1 VKVVREHREDLIGRV
16 GIMSTVVWGI
26 LVAIGVAFWIVQ
38 IVHGESYRELAENNR
53 LRKLP
58 MEAPRGL
65 IHDRHGKLLVENV
78 PSYNLLIDR
87 SRTKDLA
94 RSLRFAAEVLRRPL
108 PELQAVLEEYRGIPE
123 FKPVLLAESLTL
135 SEVARIGVAGLE
147 YPELE
152 VEVRHLR
159 LYRHGEQ
166 TAHLMGYLAE
176 ATEEEIAAA
185 QGALQPGDMVGKK
198 GIEQTY
204 DHLLRGVDGERVVV
218 VDSHGRPLEEFGRSR
233 AKAGTDLTLTID
245 LDLQQEAARWF
256 QGPEGVG
263 SVVALDPRNGEVL
276 VLVSAPA
283 YNPNLFARRLRKG
296 EWQALLDAPNLPL
309 TNRSIQN
316 TFSPG
321 STFKIV
327 MLTAGLTE
335 KVVNE
340 HSRVHCP
347 GATVIYGRRFRCW
360 RPGGHG
366 WVDARRSLMVSCD
379 VYFYHLG
386 KALGIERIARYAR
399 LFGLETPT
407 GLDLSGEKQGLVPD
421 AAWSQRVRKAK
432 WYPGETI
439 SVAIGQGPIL
449 VTPLQMAVMTAMAAN
464 GGRPVTPHLVK
475 GAKPRTRPDVPLDP
489 KALKIVREGLWQV
502 VNAPGGTAHWS
513 SYIAGLDMAGK
524 TGTVQ
529 VVAQSAR
536 TKNESLPFKFRD
548 HAWFTSFAPVADP
561 RLVVVVFAEHG
572 GGGSRTAA
580 PIGKAVYEKHFAPA
594 LQRLAAR

>member
-1 VKVVREHREDLIGRV
+1 MKVVREHRADLVGRV
-16 GIMSTVVWGI
+16 GIMSTVVSAL
-26 LVAIGVAFWIVQ
+26 LVAIAVGFWFVQ
-38 IVHGESYRELAENNR
+38 IVHGEYYRELAENNR

-58 MEAPRGL
+58 IEAPRGR
-65 IHDRHGKLLVENV
+65 IHDRNGRLLVENI

-87 SRTKDLA
+87 SRTKDLD
-94 RSLRFAAEVLRRPL
+94 RSLRFAAQVLRRPL
-108 PELQAVLEEYRGIPE
+108 PELRALLAGYRAVPE

-166 TAHLMGYLAE
+166 TAHVMGYLAE
-176 ATEEEIAAA
+176 ATEAEIAAA
-185 QGALQPGDMVGKK
+185 NGDLQPGDLVGKK
-198 GIEQTY
+198 GIEEAY
-204 DHLLRGVDGERVVV
+204 DTELRGRDGERVVV
-218 VDSHGRPLEEFGRSR
+218 VDSHGRPLEEFGHSS
-233 AKAGTDLTLTID
+233 AQPGKDLTLTID
-245 LDLQQEAARWF
+245 LDLQQEAVRWF

-263 SVVALDPRNGEVL
+263 AVVAMDPRNGEVL
-276 VLVSAPA
+276 ALVSAPA

-309 TNRSIQN
+309 TNRAIQN

-321 STFKIV
+321 SVFKIV

-340 HSRVHCP
+340 HSRVFCP
-347 GATVIYGRRFRCW
+347 GAAVIYGRRFRCW

-366 WVDARRSLMVSCD
+366 WVDARRALQVSCD

-386 KALGIERIARYAR
+386 KNLGIERIARYAR
-399 LFGLETPT
+399 MFGLEVPT
-407 GLDLSGEKQGLVPD
+407 GIDLSGEKPGLVPD
-421 AAWSQRVRKAK
+421 AAWSLRARKAK

-449 VTPLQMAVMTAMAAN
+449 LTPMQMAVMTAMAAN
-464 GGRPVTPHLVK
+464 GGNPVTPHLIK
-475 GAKPRTRPDVPLDP
+475 GAQRRTRPDVPLDP
-489 KALKIVREGLWQV
+489 HALKVVREGLWAV
-502 VNAPGGTAHWS
+502 VNSPGGTAHWS
-513 SYIAGLDMAGK
+513 AYVPGIDMAGK

-536 TKNESLPFKFRD
+536 TKSESLPFRFRD
-548 HAWFTSFAPVADP
+548 HAWFSSFAPVGDP

-580 PIGKAVYEKHFAPA
+580 PIGKAVHEKYFAPA
-594 LQRLAAR
+594 LQRAAAR

>member
-1 VKVVREHREDLIGRV
+1 MGRV
-16 GIMSTVVWGI
+16 GLMSLIVTG
-26 LVAIGVAFWIVQ
+26 LLGAIAVSFWFVQ

-65 IHDRHGKLLVENV
+65 IHDRHGRLMVENI
-78 PSYNLLIDR
+78 PSYNLLVDR
-87 SRTKDLA
+87 SRTQDLG

-108 PELQAVLEEYRGIPE
+108 PELQALLESYRAVPE

-166 TAHLMGYLAE
+166 TAHVMGYLAE
-176 ATEEEIAAA
+176 ASEAEIAAS
-185 QGALQPGDMVGKK
+185 QGALRPGDLVGKK

-204 DHLLRGVDGERVVV
+204 DAQLRGRDGERVVV

-233 AKAGTDLTLTID
+233 AVAGQDMTLAID
-245 LDLQQEAARWF
+245 LDLQQEAVRWF

-263 SVVALDPRNGEVL
+263 SVVALDPRNGEIL
-276 VLVSAPA
+276 AMVSAPA

-309 TNRSIQN
+309 TNRAIQN

-321 STFKIV
+321 SVFKIV

-335 KVVNE
+335 KVVHE
-340 HSRVHCP
+340 KHRVFCT
-347 GATVIYGRRFRCW
+347 GATVVYGRRFRCW
-360 RPGGHG
+360 KPGGHG
-366 WVDARRSLMVSCD
+366 WVDARGAMKHSCD

-399 LFGLETPT
+399 MFGLESVT
-407 GLDLSGEKQGLVPD
+407 GIDLSGEKQGLVPD
-421 AAWSQRVRKAK
+421 PAWSLRARKAK

-439 SVAIGQGPIL
+439 SVAIGQGPVL
-449 VTPLQMAVMTAMAAN
+449 MTPMQMAVMTAMVAN

-475 GAKPRTRPDVPLDP
+475 GAKPRTRPDVPLDRH
-489 KALKIVREGLWQV
+489 ALEVVREGLWAV
-502 VNAPGGTAHWS
+502 VNQPGGTAHWS
-513 SYIAGLDMAGK
+513 AYIAGLDMAGK

-536 TKNESLPFKFRD
+536 TKNENLPFRFRD
-548 HAWFTSFAPVADP
+548 HAWFSSFAPLRDP

-580 PIGKAVYEKHFAPA
+580 PIGKAVHEKHFASA
-594 LQRLAAR
+594 LERLAVR